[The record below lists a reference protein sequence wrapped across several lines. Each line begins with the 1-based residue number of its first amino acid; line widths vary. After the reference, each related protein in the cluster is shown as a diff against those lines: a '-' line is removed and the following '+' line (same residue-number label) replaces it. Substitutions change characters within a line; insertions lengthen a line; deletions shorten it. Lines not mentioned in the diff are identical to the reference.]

1 MRLNV
6 LAMAVLSLAASSGCN
21 RTPERLTSLVG
32 ATKVPSPEELQKET
46 IIMARVGGKG
56 AKDLLNIELRPPDSV
71 EAVHYLGDDRT
82 KPVAQV
88 TLQVSASEVQRL
100 RRMLWRL
107 RPDDGAPA
115 HKTVPM
121 GCDYIDDA
129 SGDWSI
135 AYVSNERPA
144 DLNQFTLPYAENCKS
159 RAYGEAQRL
168 IGQVLA
174 ALPRSAL
181 VKQFPPGRLHPL
193 ATYKP

>member
-1 MRLNV
+1 MRSAV
-6 LAMAVLSLAASSGCN
+6 FAIAVLQLAILSGCN

-46 IIMARVGGKG
+46 IIIARVGGKG
-56 AKDLLNIELRPPDSV
+56 GKDLLNIELRPTDSV
-71 EAVHYLGDDRT
+71 EAVHYRGDDRT

-88 TLQVSASEVQRL
+88 TLQVSASEAQRL

-115 HKTVPM
+115 QKTVPV
-121 GCDYIDDA
+121 GCDYIYDA

-135 AYVSNERPA
+135 AYVGNERPA

-159 RAYGEAQRL
+159 TAYDEAQRL

-181 VKQFPPGRLHPL
+181 VEQFPPGRLHPL
-193 ATYKP
+193 ATYRP